1 MDKKL
6 LDVLY
11 IKHDAKYGILS
22 ENESEVVKHIIGTD
36 LTLVERKQEGKT
48 YILVP
53 LTKAH
58 KIESH
63 VTTSGSDSISVDGKV
78 IQSDNFFQK
87 DACQWIEID
96 KETLSKVA

>member
-22 ENESEVVKHIIGTD
+22 ENKNEVVKHILGTD
-36 LTLVERKQEGKT
+36 LTLVERKQDGKVFF
-48 YILVP
+48 LVP

-63 VTTSGSDSISVDGKV
+63 VSFDGSDSIFVDGKV
-78 IQSDNFFQK
+78 IKSGNFFRK

-96 KETLSKVA
+96 NETLSKVA